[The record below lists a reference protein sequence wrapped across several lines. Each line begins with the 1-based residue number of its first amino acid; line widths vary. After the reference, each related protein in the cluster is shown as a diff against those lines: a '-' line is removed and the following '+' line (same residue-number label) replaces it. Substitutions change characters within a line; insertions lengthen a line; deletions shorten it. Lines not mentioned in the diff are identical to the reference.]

1 MSETSFKKFNI
12 CGDENPYWL
21 MVEPILFDIW
31 ADGIQK
37 AKTSQLQGIN
47 MLSWVIGVSKFLG
60 EVILKLA
67 FLASMLFICY
77 SIFPETLSKS
87 FDLIFSRMYMGSD
100 LWAYQLLGYAIIVL
114 SALFIFGNSFKEFVL
129 DSCLN
134 LFLLI
139 TNMLPLRYLA
149 KGLKKESYV
158 AQAIAKSPFMGVH
171 IVIYAA
177 GMHRDSVNQW
187 DKVFNLYSNSN
198 RPLVREELEK
208 LAKEHAQK
216 HQTT

>member
-37 AKTSQLQGIN
+37 TKTGQLQGIN
-47 MLSWVIGVSKFLG
+47 ILSWVLGVSAFLG
-60 EVILKLA
+60 RVILKLA

-87 FDLIFSRMYMGSD
+87 FDLIFSRMYMGND
-100 LWAYQLLGYAIIVL
+100 LWAYQLLGYAIIVP
-114 SALFIFGNSFKEFVL
+114 SVLFIFGGYFKAFIF
-129 DSCLN
+129 DSCLT
-134 LFLLI
+134 LLLLL

-158 AQAIAKSPFMGVH
+158 AQLIAKFPFMGVH
-171 IVIYAA
+171 IVTYAI
-177 GMHRDSVNQW
+177 GMHRDSMNQW
-187 DKVFNLYSNSN
+187 DKVFDLYLNSN
-198 RPLVREELEK
+198 RPSAREELER
-208 LAKEHAQK
+208 LAEEHAK
-216 HQTT
+216 KSKKV